1 MFSVLPSVVQSRL
14 PPLQSL
20 RRSVSFRGRVKSCQ
34 PDYPL
39 NPRIPA
45 ETEAQTTALQRLN
58 PDQIQRPVTPEML
71 EIVTQDRSIVLSTE
85 QQSGLDWKCGQLG
98 LNLMGTSLREA
109 NQDAAMRSPSFERKA
124 YIDGVSYLLKALPQ
138 DLDESEL
145 AVIRR
150 SLPKTMEEQNGQ
162 GRLTNGPENPN
173 LLHRSIQRVVVKIF
187 ILLHLIMPYVIFFFR
202 QAAQLERKYKVS
214 ENVVGQAMDLANAFG
229 RGSVTLSGA
238 IFNMGDGK
246 VGQALA
252 SACSWALEGVAGG
265 LSDGVGEGLAAVN
278 AKRP

>member
-1 MFSVLPSVVQSRL
+1 
-14 PPLQSL
+14 
-20 RRSVSFRGRVKSCQ
+20 
-34 PDYPL
+34 
-39 NPRIPA
+39 
-45 ETEAQTTALQRLN
+45 
-58 PDQIQRPVTPEML
+58 
-71 EIVTQDRSIVLSTE
+71 
-85 QQSGLDWKCGQLG
+85 
-98 LNLMGTSLREA
+98 MGTSLREA

-145 AVIRR
+145 AAIRR